1 MLGFLQD
8 LRCGFR
14 SLRNQPVLSSIGV
27 ITLALGIGAN
37 TAIFTFV
44 NTLLVR
50 SLPFSDPERLVSIQS
65 VRGQERG
72 KLMVREWEELE
83 RETTT
88 FESVA
93 GYYPSQYDLA
103 EGGPPEAVRA
113 CMTTSSLFRVLGAKF
128 LYGGPWPDGSHRVRT
143 PATVLEHSLWRQRFG
158 SDPNIL
164 HKTILL
170 DASPYHVA
178 GVLAP
183 GFHFPVRQGL
193 YRAAFLY
200 HDQNRISRSLFIVAR
215 LKDGVSVAESQSRLD
230 AFASR
235 MEQEFPETNRGIRFR
250 VSPLKEQFVGEV
262 RPYLLLTWLLV
273 GAVLLLAC
281 ANLANLLLSR
291 ALTRQREIAIRSALG
306 AGLGRIVQQMFVE
319 GLLLASG
326 GAILGLALSAWW
338 IRALRRLIDVELP
351 PWMTFDLD
359 VRVLAFTFGLIVLTA
374 VLTSALPALLMARTN
389 LVEALQASSRGSSTG
404 KGQRSLRHALMIS
417 ELALS
422 VILLV
427 AAGLLLRSFS
437 QLLDTPT
444 GFRRG
449 PMLTLHVDPPFTKYN
464 LPEQTALFYREA
476 QSRLGAVPG
485 VEAVAANHSLP
496 FVGNENYGKP
506 SIVLEGQS
514 EHEQLRNPF
523 VNVQIVSPNY
533 LSVMGIPLL
542 KGRDF
547 DDGDRLESPLVA
559 VVSRPLARQ
568 LFGETSPLHR
578 RFRFVGL
585 LGTTYT
591 KQDAWFTIVGV
602 ADGVRSQGLLTSPGM
617 DVYLSNQQQF
627 VGDTFFVLRT
637 GYNGASLGPALP
649 RIFQQIDP
657 EQAIFDIATMEERIQ
672 NTVWQRRL
680 ASSISFCFGVLA
692 LFLATIGAYGVLS
705 YSVSQR
711 TREMGVRLALGCTP
725 RGVLRLVVGQ
735 GMSLALLGVA
745 VGMVGAVALATLI
758 RHLLPGITFL
768 DPLTFALVALT
779 LLAASLLACYIPA
792 RRAASVDPIA
802 ALRYE

>member
-1 MLGFLQD
+1 MRASGEMQHFL
-8 LRCGFR
+8 
-14 SLRNQPVLSSIGV
+14 SIHSMSVPWRGYLQLCKPRV
-27 ITLALGIGAN
+27 VGLIV
-37 TAIFTFV
+37 FT
-44 NTLLVR
+44 
-50 SLPFSDPERLVSIQS
+50 
-65 VRGQERG
+65 G
-72 KLMVREWEELE
+72 MV
-83 RETTT
+83 
-88 FESVA
+88 
-93 GYYPSQYDLA
+93 
-103 EGGPPEAVRA
+103 
-113 CMTTSSLFRVLGAKF
+113 
-128 LYGGPWPDGSHRVRT
+128 
-143 PATVLEHSLWRQRFG
+143 
-158 SDPNIL
+158 
-164 HKTILL
+164 
-170 DASPYHVA
+170 
-178 GVLAP
+178 
-183 GFHFPVRQGL
+183 
-193 YRAAFLY
+193 
-200 HDQNRISRSLFIVAR
+200 
-215 LKDGVSVAESQSRLD
+215 
-230 AFASR
+230 
-235 MEQEFPETNRGIRFR
+235 
-250 VSPLKEQFVGEV
+250 
-262 RPYLLLTWLLV
+262 
-273 GAVLLLAC
+273 
-281 ANLANLLLSR
+281 
-291 ALTRQREIAIRSALG
+291 
-306 AGLGRIVQQMFVE
+306 
-319 GLLLASG
+319 GLLLAEPAAVSPG
-326 GAILGLALSAWW
+326 LLIWSTLGIGLAAASAAA
-338 IRALRRLIDVELP
+338 INHVADHRIDALMARTRHRPIPQGEISRGQALVFAAALCGASMGILIGFVN
-351 PWMTFDLD
+351 
-359 VRVLAFTFGLIVLTA
+359 VLTA